1 MNPMRFPKRLFW
13 LTAMPALSCF
23 PGAWAGPPIDPD
35 EARPHV
41 DWTDAHKVVG
51 KVAFVSGRIVGV
63 GSSGRVN
70 FLNFE
75 QERPARFTG
84 IVFQPFVDNFPGSL
98 KDLYEGKYV
107 RIRGMVTTYA
117 GKPQIQITSPGQ
129 IEVLDEPLPV
139 KALAEPRRRPVGSE
153 LTLATFNI
161 LNLFDEIDDPYR
173 NDESTRTK
181 PRSELEDVAKTIRK
195 INADVLAL
203 QEVENRGYLRRF
215 IEVFLADMGY
225 EHVVHYEG
233 NDVRGIDVCLLSR
246 VPVGPVTSYRHIRF
260 KDEADRTMSFR
271 RDVLAVELLPPQGKP
286 FEVWLLHLKSNSGGR
301 EHAEPVRMGEA
312 KELRRMLDERLGDDP
327 KARIVVCGDFND
339 TWDSETLKTIVGTGP
354 KAMRCAADELPEE
367 KRITYNREPYRS
379 MIDFILISPGMAEH
393 YVKGSYRIHH
403 GSVETIGADHN
414 PVSARFDLK

>member
-1 MNPMRFPKRLFW
+1 MDRTRSSKCVWRL
-13 LTAMPALSCF
+13 AVVPALCCLSW
-23 PGAWAGPPIDPD
+23 AWATPPIDPN

-41 DWTDAHKVVG
+41 DWTQADKVVG
-51 KVAFVSGRIVGV
+51 KVAFVSGRIVSV

-75 QERPARFTG
+75 QDRPARFTG
-84 IVFQPFVDNFPGSL
+84 IVFQTYVGNFPDSL
-98 KDLYEGKYV
+98 KNLYEGKYV

-117 GKPQIQITSPGQ
+117 GKPQIQITSPDQ
-129 IEVLDEPLPV
+129 IEVLAEPVPV
-139 KALAEPRRRPVGSE
+139 KPLAEPRRHPVGSE
-153 LTLATFNI
+153 ITLATFNI
-161 LNLFDEIDDPYR
+161 LNLFDDVDDPYR

-195 INADVLAL
+195 LDADVLAL
-203 QEVENRGYLRRF
+203 EEVENRGYLRRF
-215 IEVFLADMGY
+215 VEVFLSDMGY

-233 NDVRGIDVCLLSR
+233 NDVRGIDACLLSR
-246 VPVGPVTSYRHIRF
+246 VPVGPVTSYRHVRF

-271 RDVLAVELLPPQGKP
+271 RDVVAVELHPPHGEP
-286 FEVWLLHLKSNSGGR
+286 FEVWVVHLKSNSGGR

-312 KELRRMLDERLGDDP
+312 KELRRMLDERLGEDP

-339 TWDSETLKTIVGTGP
+339 TWDSEALKTIVGTGS
-354 KAMRCAADELPEE
+354 KAMRCAVDELPEE

-379 MIDFILISPGMAEH
+379 MIDFILMSPAMGEE

-403 GSVETIGADHN
+403 GSVETLGSDHN